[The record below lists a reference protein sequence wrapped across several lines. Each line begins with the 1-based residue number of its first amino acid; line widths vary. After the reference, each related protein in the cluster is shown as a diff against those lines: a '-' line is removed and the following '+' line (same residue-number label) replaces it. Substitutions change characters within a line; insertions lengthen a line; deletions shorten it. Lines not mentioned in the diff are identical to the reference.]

1 MRGLPEVHRR
11 LARSP
16 IWATSASPKAVLQRQ
31 KELDALMRAE
41 ADATAKAAAQAAL
54 GPPAEPAAA
63 TG

>member
-1 MRGLPEVHRR
+1 
-11 LARSP
+11 
-16 IWATSASPKAVLQRQ
+16 VLQRQ